1 MTFLWVFRSSK
12 IWTLLLGH
20 GSKPT
25 IPFFG
30 GMNIHQSQLGC
41 EQKGCQ
47 GFDPAK
53 HGDLMVFSIGQVTTG
68 KERAEVDVA
77 HFSKA
82 GTGSG
87 VRLEGG

>member
-1 MTFLWVFRSSK
+1 
-12 IWTLLLGH
+12 
-20 GSKPT
+20 
-25 IPFFG
+25 
-30 GMNIHQSQLGC
+30 
-41 EQKGCQ
+41 
-47 GFDPAK
+47 
-53 HGDLMVFSIGQVTTG
+53 MVFSTGQVTTG